1 MNGSNIG
8 RVILITSRAVTHTDD
23 FNVIRHLQHI
33 VRTQLDNAARGNNF
47 GQKTSILGGIMGRF
61 IDFAGARL
69 RRFGCVVSVVALAG
83 TAIPASVQ
91 AQVTAFRQA
100 VAETAARDDDVAAF
114 YRSRN
119 FEGIWSGDSAM
130 GHRNALLSALENA
143 GHHGLPTNRYD
154 VASLIAQMQSART
167 PAELG
172 EIEVLL
178 TKTFLQ
184 YARDVQSGVL
194 RPKSVD
200 PMIVRE
206 VTYTPR
212 VDLLTEFRSSN
223 PTTFLRSLPPSTP
236 EYTRLV
242 AAKLRLE
249 TQQATGGWG
258 PVVNAEKLEA
268 GATGT
273 EVIALRNRLV
283 AMGYLERSVT
293 ATYDAQIV
301 EAVRAFQ
308 RSHGLQED
316 GTAGPSTIAEINRP
330 ISERLQ
336 SIVVAM
342 ERERWFSQDK
352 GDRHVWV
359 NLTDFSAKVVDFGQ
373 VTFSTRSVIG
383 AVDPDRETP
392 EFSDI
397 MEYMVINPSWYVPRS
412 IVTKEYLPQMQR
424 NRGAAGHL
432 LITDRNGRTVNRA
445 NIDFN
450 RYNARNFPFS
460 MRQPPSSRNALGLV
474 KFMFPNQYN
483 IYLHDTPA
491 KSLFG
496 REVRAYSHGC
506 IRLNDPFDFAYAL
519 LAKQSDNPEELF
531 QSRLRTGNE
540 SRVTLDEAVP
550 VHLVYRTAFT
560 TNTGDVEFRR
570 DIYGRDRKIWNA
582 LTREG
587 VVVPGVQG

>member
-1 MNGSNIG
+1 
-8 RVILITSRAVTHTDD
+8 
-23 FNVIRHLQHI
+23 
-33 VRTQLDNAARGNNF
+33 
-47 GQKTSILGGIMGRF
+47 MGF
-61 IDFAGARL
+61 LFDVSGANL
-69 RRFGCVVSVVALAG
+69 RRLSLVAGLAIVVGMGSA
-83 TAIPASVQ
+83 PAVE

-100 VAETAARDDDVAAF
+100 VAETAARDEDLAAF
-114 YRSRN
+114 YRARN
-119 FEGIWSGDSAM
+119 FEGIWSGDSAV

-154 VASLIAQMQSART
+154 VPALIAQIQSART
-167 PAELG
+167 PAEMG
-172 EIEVLL
+172 KVEVTL

-184 YARDVQSGVL
+184 YARDIQSGIL

-200 PMIVRE
+200 PLMVRE
-206 VTYTPR
+206 VSYTPR
-212 VDLLTEFRSSN
+212 VELLESFRNSN

-242 AAKLRLE
+242 ATKLRLE
-249 TQQATGGWG
+249 ALQATGGWG

-268 GATGT
+268 GQSGPA
-273 EVIALRNRLV
+273 VIALRDRLV
-283 AMGYLERSVT
+283 AMGYLGRSVS
-293 ATYDAQIV
+293 ATYDLAMI
-301 EAVRAFQ
+301 EAVRDFQ
-308 RSHGLQED
+308 RSHGLEQD
-316 GTAGPSTIAEINRP
+316 GTAGPSTLAELNRP

-336 SIVVAM
+336 SVVVAM
-342 ERERWFSQDK
+342 ERERWFNQDK
-352 GDRHVWV
+352 GDRHIWV
-359 NLTDFSAKVVDFGQ
+359 NLTDFSAKVVDFGE

-392 EFSDI
+392 EFSDV

-412 IVTKEYLPQMQR
+412 IATKEYLPQMQR
-424 NRGAAGHL
+424 NRNAQSQL

-450 RYNARNFPFS
+450 RYTERTFPFS
-460 MRQPPSSRNALGLV
+460 MRQPPSNRNALGLV

-519 LAKQSDNPEELF
+519 LAKQTDDPVGLF
-531 QSRLRTGNE
+531 QARLKSGNE
-540 SRVTLDEAVP
+540 SSVRLDEPVP

-560 TNTGDVEFRR
+560 TNTGQVEFRR
-570 DIYGRDRKIWNA
+570 DIYGRDGRIWNA
-582 LTREG
+582 LAREG

>member
-1 MNGSNIG
+1 M
-8 RVILITSRAVTHTDD
+8 RDLVL
-23 FNVIRHLQHI
+23 
-33 VRTQLDNAARGNNF
+33 
-47 GQKTSILGGIMGRF
+47 K
-61 IDFAGARL
+61 AGATTRRL
-69 RRFGCVVSVVALAG
+69 GLIAGLAVLAG
-83 TAIPASVQ
+83 FTQPPHAH

-100 VAETAARDDDVAAF
+100 VAETAARDADVAAF
-114 YRSRN
+114 YRARG
-119 FEGIWSGDSAM
+119 FEGLWSGESAIA
-130 GHRNALLSALENA
+130 HRNALLAALENA
-143 GHHGLPTNRYD
+143 GHHGLPAGRYD
-154 VASLIAQMQSART
+154 VPALIAQIQSART
-167 PAELG
+167 PAEMG
-172 EIEVLL
+172 VVEVTL

-184 YARDVQSGVL
+184 YARDIQSGIL
-194 RPKSVD
+194 TPKSVD
-200 PMIVRE
+200 PMMVRE
-206 VTYTPR
+206 VAYTPR
-212 VDLLTEFRSSN
+212 VALLEAFRDSN

-242 AAKLRLE
+242 ATKLRLE
-249 TQQATGGWG
+249 ALQTRGGWG

-268 GATGT
+268 GSTGP

-283 AMGYLERSVT
+283 AMGYMPRSVS
-293 ATYDAQIV
+293 ATYDTAMI
-301 EAVRAFQ
+301 EAVRDFQ
-308 RSHGLQED
+308 RSHGLQID
-316 GTAGPSTIAEINRP
+316 GTAGPSTLAEINRP

-342 ERERWFSQDK
+342 ERERWFNQDK

-359 NLTDFSAKVVDFGQ
+359 NLTDFSAKVVDYGE

-392 EFSDI
+392 EFSDV

-424 NRGAAGHL
+424 NRNAQSQL
-432 LITDRNGRTVNRA
+432 LITDRNGRTINRA

-450 RYNARNFPFS
+450 RYTERTFPFS
-460 MRQPPSSRNALGLV
+460 MRQPPSPRNALGLV

-496 REVRAYSHGC
+496 REIRAYSHGC

-519 LAKQSDNPEELF
+519 LAKQTDDPEAFF
-531 QSRLRTGNE
+531 QARLRTGNE
-540 SRVTLDEAVP
+540 SSVRLDEPVP

-560 TNTGDVEFRR
+560 THNGKVEFRR
-570 DIYGRDRKIWNA
+570 DVYGRDRKIWNA
-582 LTREG
+582 LAREG